1 MRCLMTRHIISS
13 ALALGFGI
21 SAPGATLK
29 SPDGRMEFAIEVR
42 DLDGRKACP
51 VYHVRWGG
59 REIIAASRLGM
70 ELEGDFLGEGL
81 EIARETPSRQ
91 DSTWRPVCGERSE
104 IRDRYN
110 GLSIEFKEPGG
121 AGLGFSLEVRAY
133 DEGVAWRYLL
143 PRASG
148 DALTKILAEQTEF
161 RFGGDNEAWAV
172 YSAQGK
178 YAKVRLGEIKKG
190 CERPL
195 LVRLAEDCYAALGE
209 AALVDHARMKFAP
222 LAGVPHA
229 LVSALD
235 GPVEAA
241 LPLATPWRFVM
252 AAESP
257 GRLLENNFLVLNL
270 NEPCAIKDTS
280 WIRPGKV
287 IREVTLTTSG
297 GRACVDFAA
306 RHNLQYIEFDAGW
319 YGHEYDD
326 ASDARAVNLDPKRSR
341 GPLDLHE
348 VIAYAKSKG
357 IGVILYVNRRALEKQ
372 LDAILPLYQGW
383 GIAGVK
389 YGFVN
394 VGSQQWTSWLHEAI
408 RKAAAHGLM
417 VDVHDEYRTT
427 GYERTYPNL
436 MTVEGIGGDETTPE
450 PEQTLTYQFARFIA
464 GPADNTVCYFA
475 DRVPKMSSHA
485 FQLAKPVCL
494 YSPWQFLFWYDRPS
508 AAGDEPELEFWD
520 RVPTTWD
527 ETRVLGGRIGEFS
540 AVARRRGEEWFIG
553 CMNGSESRELSL
565 KLNFLA
571 AGKRYAASIYSDD
584 PSLDTKTRVRIER
597 RPVDR
602 ATILKAPLPAR
613 GGQAI
618 HIAPAP

>member
-1 MRCLMTRHIISS
+1 MGGMMTRHIIS
-13 ALALGFGI
+13 LALVLGFAI

-29 SPDGRMEFAIEVR
+29 SPDGRMEFALEVR
-42 DLDGRKACP
+42 DLDGRKGCP
-51 VYHVRWGG
+51 VYRVRWKG
-59 REIIAASRLGM
+59 REILAESRLGM
-70 ELEGDFLGEGL
+70 EMEGGFLGEGI
-81 EIARETPSRQ
+81 EIARVSPSSH
-91 DSTWRPVCGERSE
+91 DGTWRPVCGERAE
-104 IRDRYN
+104 VRDRYN
-110 GLSIEFKEPGG
+110 GLVVEFKGGG
-121 AGLGFSLEVRAY
+121 AFSLDVRAY

-143 PRASG
+143 PKAPGEDRATIRS
-148 DALTKILAEQTEF
+148 EQTEF
-161 RFGGDNEAWAV
+161 RFGGDHETWAV

-178 YAKVRLGEIKKG
+178 YAKARLGEVKKG

-195 LVRLAEDCYAALGE
+195 VVRLSDDCYAALGE

-222 LAGVPHA
+222 LPGVPHA
-229 LVSALD
+229 LVSSLD
-235 GPVEAA
+235 GAVEAP

-270 NEPCAIKDTS
+270 NEPCAIEDTS

-287 IREVTLTTSG
+287 IREVTLTTAG
-297 GRACVDFAA
+297 GKACVDFAA
-306 RHNLQYIEFDAGW
+306 RRNLQYIEFDAGW

-326 ASDARAVNLDPKRSR
+326 ASDARAVNLDPKRSK

-372 LDAILPLYQGW
+372 LDELLPLYQKW

-408 RKAAAHGLM
+408 RKAAAHRLM

-450 PEQTLTYQFARFIA
+450 PEQTLTYQFARFIS
-464 GPADNTVCYFA
+464 GPADNTVCYF
-475 DRVPKMSSHA
+475 DGRVPKMSSHA

-508 AAGDEPELEFWD
+508 ADSGEPELEFWE
-520 RVPTTWD
+520 RMPATWD
-527 ETRVLGGRIGEFS
+527 ETRVLAGEIGEFS
-540 AVARRRGEEWFIG
+540 AVARRKGDAWFIG
-553 CMNGSESRELSL
+553 CMNGAQGRELPL
-565 KLNFLA
+565 ALDFLEP
-571 AGKRYAASIYSDD
+571 GKRYTATIYSDD
-584 PSLDTKTRVRIER
+584 PSLGTRTKVRVDSRE
-597 RPVDR
+597 VDR
-602 ATILKAPLPAR
+602 SATLRAALPAR

-618 HIAPAP
+618 HIAPAR